1 MVSGE
6 DFDPAEQ
13 KKRIKRLFRD
23 IVVAFELGSD
33 TKSGRIPQEILD
45 FLRSAGGHSL
55 VVKGEAGTGK
65 TTFALQMIEELADEQ
80 AEYYLS
86 SRVSDEALYRQFPWL
101 RERARRNNIL
111 RAGKSFLKQTK
122 PAQPKTEEA
131 LHADATLKAAKEL
144 LRALARSESVP
155 GVVRSELQKLEGQIE
170 AGDLGGD
177 ESEYSSGEITDSS
190 IILDLGVMLP
200 ELELAYDLAET
211 NLPKKTLV
219 VIDSIDSL
227 SERYGIASHRIV
239 NTLQKDLVEH
249 SGTNIVY
256 VFETSGRSSMDF
268 LGDGVVALLSEEK
281 EGRRVRQLVIE
292 KLRGS
297 RIERWRYTFTLADG
311 RLRIFEPTW
320 IKMPETMKKHSPV
333 EDPDDGAAS
342 TGNKNV
348 DEVFGG
354 LPLGALTLLEIGADV
369 PQEVVR
375 CLELSLVSDFLSK
388 KRGVVWYPMNSI
400 DYSLLDRQMAALVP
414 KDRIAKGLR
423 VLDSSGIAEGSYPFV
438 TTIEGSEVSHD
449 LRWDSLRY
457 MLSGASSPY
466 LSLLGY
472 DALEAQ
478 YGQDV
483 LAEAFGHIDSARR
496 DGQVVVAE
504 ATQASKSLLSL
515 AHQAQMHV
523 KLESMEGAVMLCGQK
538 PFTPYYH
545 LEFEFE
551 DGVPNARLVPML

>member
-1 MVSGE
+1 M
-6 DFDPAEQ
+6 A
-13 KKRIKRLFRD
+13 
-23 IVVAFELGSD
+23 SD
-33 TKSGRIPQEILD
+33 TKNGRIPQEILD

-65 TTFALQMIEELADEQ
+65 TTFALQMVEELADEQ

-101 RERARRNNIL
+101 RDRARRNNIL
-111 RAGKSFLKQTK
+111 RAGKSFLKQTR
-122 PAQPKTEEA
+122 PVQMKTEEA

-144 LRALARSESVP
+144 LRALARSETVP

-177 ESEYSSGEITDSS
+177 ESEYSSGEVTDSS
-190 IILDLGVMLP
+190 IVLDLGVMLP

-219 VIDSIDSL
+219 VIDSMDSL
-227 SERYGIASHRIV
+227 SERYGIASHRII

-256 VFETSGRSSMDF
+256 VLETSGRSSMDF
-268 LGDGVVALLSEEK
+268 LGDGVVALLSQEK
-281 EGRRVRQLVIE
+281 EGRRVRLLVIE

-311 RLRIFEPTW
+311 RIRTFEPTW
-320 IKMPETMKKHSPV
+320 VKLPEVLRKHSPV
-333 EDPDDGAAS
+333 DDPRGGVAS
-342 TGNKNV
+342 TGNKNF
-348 DEVFGG
+348 DELLGG

-375 CLELSLVSDFLSK
+375 CFELSLISDFLSK
-388 KRGVVWYPMNSI
+388 KRGVIWYPLNSI
-400 DYSLLDRQMAALVP
+400 DYSRLDKQMAMLVA
-414 KDRIAKGLR
+414 KDRASKGLR
-423 VLDSSGIAEGSYPFV
+423 VLDASGIAEGAYPFV
-438 TTIEGSEVSHD
+438 TTIEGTDVSHD
-449 LRWDSLRY
+449 LRWDLLRY
-457 MLSGASSPY
+457 MLAGATPPY

-472 DALEAQ
+472 DVLEAQ

-483 LAEAFGHIDSARR
+483 LTGAFGHIDSARR

-504 ATQASKSLLSL
+504 ATQSSKSLMAL
-515 AHQAQMHV
+515 AHQAQLHV

-538 PFTPYYH
+538 PFTPYHH
-545 LEFEFE
+545 LEFEYE
-551 DGVPNARLVPML
+551 DGVPFARLVPML